1 MAEASSLGQPR
12 AQESHGYVSDDG
24 SVNKHCEQEEEEETD
39 EEDER
44 STDDE
49 RPEVD
54 CGAHTLQL
62 HTRQIR
68 DLYRRTAKLQQLLH
82 HTTAHPQICAAVG
95 VNYSGSCDI

>member
-12 AQESHGYVSDDG
+12 AQKRHGYVPDDG
-24 SVNKHCEQEEEEETD
+24 SVIEHCEEEEEEEERD
-39 EEDER
+39 EKDDR

-49 RPEVD
+49 RPEAD

-68 DLYRRTAKLQQLLH
+68 DLYRRTAKLQQQLH
-82 HTTAHPQICAAVG
+82 HTAAHLKSVQLYA
-95 VNYSGSCDI
+95 